1 MISQSKKIHIHHF
14 HGQTHAHKLK
24 SKLFF
29 TDSDKK
35 FQEFALIVPLNVM
48 SKLSSAKAVDTIQRI
63 TLYKVVLQLLQH
75 FISYFH
81 VKTIRINGLII
92 QLSNTSFRLMLFYFL
107 VYDMGSQILYVNTNM
122 TIFLIRG
129 WVWLTS
135 PVYVLTIVTKHQQSE
150 LV

>member
-1 MISQSKKIHIHHF
+1 
-14 HGQTHAHKLK
+14 
-24 SKLFF
+24 
-29 TDSDKK
+29 
-35 FQEFALIVPLNVM
+35 M

-122 TIFLIRG
+122 KIFLIRG

-150 LV
+150 LVWRKMTLVEGGADIYKTFLSNLYLTSKNKFNQPLF